1 MKRASTK
8 ILDLIYPITCPFCNK
23 ISKEGICSTCRKT
36 VKTIEEPRCFSCGKP
51 VKTMETEYCY
61 DCQKTNVAFDQGKS
75 LYLHQEKVVDALYG
89 LKFFNQRVNGKL
101 LGEELALHF
110 SKEIK
115 RWGIQEIVPVPMHPS
130 KQRRRG
136 FNQSEVIANGLGK
149 ALNIPV
155 NNQLVYRIKKTKALK
170 DLEKEQRIR
179 NLDGAFGIPK
189 SRRIPKVVL
198 LVDDIYTTGVT
209 INKVAKVLKKAGC
222 QKVYFLT
229 ISIGQGL

>member
-1 MKRASTK
+1 MKKALTK

-23 ISKEGICSTCRKT
+23 ISKEGICSSCKEA

-51 VKTMETEYCY
+51 VKTMEAEYCY
-61 DCQKTNVAFDQGKS
+61 DCRKTNFAFDQGKS

-89 LKFFNQRVNGKL
+89 LKFFNQRINGRL
-101 LGEELALHF
+101 LGEELAFHF
-110 SKEIK
+110 SREIE
-115 RWGIQEIVPVPMHPS
+115 RWGIQEIVPIPMHPS

-136 FNQSEVIANGLGK
+136 FNQSEVIAKGLGK

-155 NNQLVYRIKKTKALK
+155 NNQLVYRIRKTKALK
-170 DLEKEQRIR
+170 DLEREQRVR

-189 SRRIPKVVL
+189 SRKVPKVVL

-209 INKVAKVLKKAGC
+209 MNKVAKVLKKAGSE
-222 QKVYFLT
+222 KVYFLT

>member
-1 MKRASTK
+1 MKKALTK
-8 ILDLIYPITCPFCNK
+8 LLDLIYPITCPFCNK

-51 VKTMETEYCY
+51 VKAMETEYCY
-61 DCQKTNVAFDQGKS
+61 DCSKTNVAFDQGKS

-89 LKFFNQRVNGKL
+89 LKFFNQRINGQL
-101 LGEELALHF
+101 LGEELASHF
-110 SKEIK
+110 YKEIK
-115 RWGIQEIVPVPMHPS
+115 RWGIQEIVPIPMHPS

-136 FNQSEVIANGLGK
+136 FNQSEVIAEGLGK

-155 NNQLVYRIKKTKALK
+155 NNQLVYRIRKTKALK
-170 DLEKEQRIR
+170 DLEREQRIR

-189 SRRIPKVVL
+189 SRKVPKVVL

-209 INKVAKVLKKAGC
+209 MNKVAKVLKKAGC
-222 QKVYFLT
+222 EKVYFLT

>member
-1 MKRASTK
+1 MKQALTK

-61 DCQKTNVAFDQGKS
+61 DCQKSNPAFDQGKS

-89 LKFFNQRVNGKL
+89 LKFFNQRINGKL
-101 LGEELALHF
+101 LGEELARHF
-110 SKEIK
+110 SMEIK
-115 RWGIQEIVPVPMHPS
+115 RWRIEEIVPIPMHHS

-136 FNQSEVIANGLGK
+136 FNQSEVIAGGLGK
-149 ALNIPV
+149 TLNIPV
-155 NNQLVYRIKKTKALK
+155 NNQLVYRIRKTKALK

-189 SRRIPKVVL
+189 SREVPKIVL